1 MKDFKYNRWL
11 IAVIVVGLLAAL
23 VIGFQRHGV
32 EQANRQV
39 DMAIDY
45 EGLKELAQR
54 EGLPEDVVLQQAREA
69 GITSLAVYETTFK
82 KLNENG
88 KATAL
93 PGSQI
98 LASYHAGTLSD
109 PVWRQLVASGKIQ
122 GSEVYVVGNDPQTY
136 REVKEDLLRRLGPD
150 RVTALTVGSEEVL
163 AVKAHYESFLKMNLG
178 MPTDEMKTVNDAGFY
193 VLARPSNYEECTPDD
208 VKAVF
213 QRLEG
218 FKISEIVFSGNQS
231 LGAPKA
237 LQTTIDEMKDRG
249 INLGLIEATTQLQF
263 YKQDGMEEIA
273 KGLGYD
279 HVARLYAIPKDEQ
292 PKLKIDTA
300 VERWS
305 NTDEER
311 NIRIDLLRIYDKPS
325 PNMSLL
331 KTNMEYFKATHDK
344 LVAHGYTIGPAGTF
358 TLYNP
363 SVILRALVVLG
374 VAAAGVLYLSLV
386 IPRLNARPRY
396 QYILFVIFGLLAAMP
411 VLMGNGSKIRV
422 VAALASANVFPA
434 LAVIFQLDRVRAFR
448 EKTRIHIVRLIV
460 TAAIALFV
468 TGALSYIGAA
478 YLSASLADTQYFL
491 EFNIFRGIKL
501 TFVLSIILVAIAF
514 LQRFDIF
521 DGRMDDTQGVMEQ
534 LKRILDMPVRVKTLI
549 GLFIILVAG
558 IVFVA
563 RSGHTSGMPVSQT
576 ELRFRAFL
584 EQAFYARPRTK
595 ELLIG
600 HPAFMLAAM
609 AVLRKWPTM
618 VFFALVLVAT
628 IGQGSMVETFA
639 HMRTPVYMSFMR
651 GIGGIVLGAGIGAAA
666 MILVE
671 LWQTIMARAHKA
683 HEKERNAD

>member
-396 QYILFVIFGLLAAMP
+396 QYILFVIFGLLAAVP

-422 VAALASANVFPA
+422 VAALASANVVPA

-501 TFVLSIILVAIAF
+501 TFVLPIILVAIAF

>member
-1 MKDFKYNRWL
+1 MKGFKYNRVL
-11 IAVIVVGLLAAL
+11 VLVIIIGLLAA
-23 VIGFQRHGV
+23 IAISFQRHAV
-32 EQANRQV
+32 ERANRQV
-39 DMAIDY
+39 DLAIDY
-45 EGLKELAQR
+45 EGLQELAQR
-54 EGLPEDVVLQQAREA
+54 EGLPESVVLEKAKEA
-69 GITSLAVYETTFK
+69 GISSLAVYETTFK
-82 KLNENG
+82 KLNDNG
-88 KATAL
+88 KATAIA
-93 PGSQI
+93 GSTI
-98 LASYHAGTLSD
+98 LANYHDGTLND
-109 PVWRQLVASGKIQ
+109 PLWRQLVASGRID
-122 GSEVYVVGNDPQTY
+122 GREVYVVGHDAQTY
-136 REVKEDLLRRLGPD
+136 REVKEDLIRRFGSD
-150 RVTALTVGSEEVL
+150 RVTAMQVGGEEIL

-178 MPTDEMKTVNDAGFY
+178 MPTDEMKAVNDAGFH
-193 VLARPSNYEECTPDD
+193 VLVRPSNYSDCTPDD

-213 QRLEG
+213 ARLDG
-218 FKISEIVFSGNQS
+218 YDVSEIVFSGQQS

-237 LQTTIDEMKDRG
+237 LQTTIDEMKERH
-249 INLGLIEATTQLQF
+249 INFGLIEAVTQLQF

-273 KGLGYD
+273 KGLGYN
-279 HVARLYAIPKDEQ
+279 HVARLYSIPKDEQ

-325 PNMSLL
+325 PNMSLME
-331 KTNMEYFKATHDK
+331 TNMNYFKATHDK
-344 LVAHGYTIGPAGTF
+344 LVAHGYTIDKAGTF
-358 TLYNP
+358 ELYNA
-363 SVILRALVVLG
+363 SKYLRVLVMLG

-386 IPRLNARPRY
+386 IPKLNACTRY
-396 QYILFVIFGLLAAMP
+396 QYILFIICGLLAAVP

-422 VAALASANVFPA
+422 LAALVSANVFPA
-434 LAVIFQLDRVRAFR
+434 IAVIFQLDRVRAY
-448 EKTRIHIVRLIV
+448 KNKVRIALPRLIV
-460 TAAIALFV
+460 TAAVALFA

-501 TFVLSIILVAIAF
+501 TFVLPLVLVGIAF

-521 DGRMDDTQGVMEQ
+521 DGRMDDTEGVKEQ
-534 LKRILDMPVRVKTLI
+534 LKRILDMPVKIKTL
-549 GLFIILVAG
+549 LVLLVVLAAG

-618 VFFALVLVAT
+618 VFFALVLIAT

-651 GIGGIVLGAGIGAAA
+651 GIGGIVLGAGIGAVA
-666 MILVE
+666 MILIE
-671 LWQTIMARAHKA
+671 IWQAIMARAGKKESKA
-683 HEKERNAD
+683 D

>member
-1 MKDFKYNRWL
+1 MKGFKYNRWL
-11 IAVIVVGLLAAL
+11 VLVIVIGLLAAL
-23 VIGFQRHGV
+23 AIGFQRHAV
-32 EQANRQV
+32 ERANRQV
-39 DMAIDY
+39 DLAIDY
-45 EGLKELAQR
+45 EGLQELAQR
-54 EGLPEDVVLQQAREA
+54 EGLPERVVLEKAKEA

-82 KLNENG
+82 KLNDNG
-88 KATAL
+88 KAAAID
-93 PGSQI
+93 GSKI
-98 LASYHAGTLSD
+98 LESYHAGTLED
-109 PVWRQLVASGKIQ
+109 PAWRQLVASGKID
-122 GSEVYVVGNDPQTY
+122 GKEVYVVGHDPQTY
-136 REVKEDLLRRLGPD
+136 REVKEDLLRRLGSD
-150 RVTALTVGSEEVL
+150 RVTALQVGGEEVL
-163 AVKAHYESFLKMNLG
+163 AVKAHYDSFLKMNLG
-178 MPTDEMKTVNDAGFY
+178 MPTDEMKAVNDAGFH
-193 VLARPSNYEECTPDD
+193 VLARLDGFD
-208 VKAVF
+208 V
-213 QRLEG
+213 
-218 FKISEIVFSGNQS
+218 SEIVFSGQQT

-237 LQTTIDEMKDRG
+237 LQTTIDEMKARG
-249 INLGLIEATTQLQF
+249 INLGLIEAVTQLQF
-263 YKQDGMEEIA
+263 YKQDGMEELA

-279 HVARLYAIPKDEQ
+279 HVARLYSIPKDEQ

-325 PNMSLL
+325 PNMSLME
-331 KTNMEYFKATHDK
+331 TNMKYFQETHDK
-344 LVAHGYTIGPAGTF
+344 LVAHGYTIGKAGTF
-358 TLYNP
+358 AVYDA
-363 SVILRALVVLG
+363 SKVLRALVMLG
-374 VAAAGVLYLSLV
+374 VAAAVVLYLSLV
-386 IPRLNARPRY
+386 IPRLNARTRY
-396 QYILFVIFGLLAAMP
+396 QYILFVVFGLLAAVP

-422 VAALASANVFPA
+422 VAALVSANVFPA
-434 LAVIFQLDRVRAFR
+434 IAVIFQLDRVRAYK
-448 EKTRIHIVRLIV
+448 EKARIALPRLIV

-501 TFVLSIILVAIAF
+501 TFVLPLILVGIAF

-521 DGRMDDTQGVMEQ
+521 DGRMDDTEGVVEQ
-534 LKRILDMPVRVKTLI
+534 LRRILDMPVKVKTL
-549 GLFIILVAG
+549 LVMLVVLVAG
-558 IVFVA
+558 VVFVA

-595 ELLIG
+595 ELMIG

-609 AVLRKWPTM
+609 AALRKWPTM

-651 GIGGIVLGAGIGAAA
+651 GIGGLVLGAGIGAVA

-671 LWQTIMARAHKA
+671 LWQAIMARAGKKESKA
-683 HEKERNAD
+683 D

>member
-45 EGLKELAQR
+45 EGLKELAQH

-396 QYILFVIFGLLAAMP
+396 QYILFVIFGLLAAVP

-422 VAALASANVFPA
+422 VAALASANMFPA

-501 TFVLSIILVAIAF
+501 TFVLPIILVAIAF